1 MTRFWILGIL
11 FVVCVTLTFISVLY
25 AGVTLMQ
32 YHAMD
37 RAMVRNTLQ
46 INIDREQPPH
56 AQVAD
61 VRSDSWQK
69 Q

>member
-1 MTRFWILGIL
+1 MTRFWTGFGIMLSLTVGYFILL
-11 FVVCVTLTFISVLY
+11 FM
-25 AGVTLMQ
+25 GVTVMTS
-32 YHAMD
+32 HAMD

-46 INIDREQPPH
+46 INIDREQLPH